1 MYFEDSQGCGV
12 EASCGMVCTSA
23 TDALTNVVDNDQSVS
38 VCSGFAQCVATSLS
52 SKLFMMVRQKLKLM
66 SDKWV
71 KEQHV
76 FVQTC
81 ELYTET
87 LQ

>member
-1 MYFEDSQGCGV
+1 
-12 EASCGMVCTSA
+12 MVCTSE
-23 TDALTNVVDNDQSVS
+23 TDVLTNIVDNDQSVS
-38 VCSGFAQCVATSLS
+38 VCSGFAQCIATYLS
-52 SKLFMMVRQKLKLM
+52 ANLVMMVRQNLKLM
-66 SDKWV
+66 SDKWA

-81 ELYTET
+81 ELHTET